1 MELIEDELT
10 SKPSNRS
17 FQKSTSS
24 RANLEEE
31 REQQLRD
38 VKEMFNLESEIKQK
52 DKGPKANEM
61 PVIDDPMKEF
71 FEEHDMGITKK
82 DLQRI
87 NTKNVLSD
95 RTPNQSKRSDKTF
108 SPKVTKRS
116 GNTFSNEESMPLNK
130 VKDNE
135 EPQNKIVEKRKTRKQ
150 GKSKSVVRA

>member
-1 MELIEDELT
+1 
-10 SKPSNRS
+10 
-17 FQKSTSS
+17 
-24 RANLEEE
+24 
-31 REQQLRD
+31 
-38 VKEMFNLESEIKQK
+38 
-52 DKGPKANEM
+52 M

-116 GNTFSNEESMPLNK
+116 GNTFSNEESVPLNK

-150 GKSKSVVRA
+150 AKSKSVVRA